1 MRHTPGVQLLQ
12 TVREPQRV
20 LKIKIPVQFRVK
32 PGGIFVCCV
41 FESVDSRTGYTVGVS
56 CDEQQTDNSA
66 GNEIG
71 GSQIFYSH
79 SQHLFFL
86 RKKHSAI
93 LRLFLL
99 GVMFAVLR

>member
-1 MRHTPGVQLLQ
+1 MKL
-12 TVREPQRV
+12 
-20 LKIKIPVQFRVK
+20 
-32 PGGIFVCCV
+32 GGIFVCCV

-71 GSQIFYSH
+71 GSQIIYSH

-99 GVMFAVLR
+99 GIMFAVLR